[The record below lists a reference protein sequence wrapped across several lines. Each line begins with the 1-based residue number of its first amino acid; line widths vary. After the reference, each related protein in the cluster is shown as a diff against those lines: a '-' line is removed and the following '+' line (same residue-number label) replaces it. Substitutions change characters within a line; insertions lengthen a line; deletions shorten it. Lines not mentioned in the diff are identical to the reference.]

1 MNGST
6 SSGMTGTD
14 WIGVIMASN
23 EAALRWAQLFTGREI
38 PGEEDGI
45 TVTPERVG
53 IGQNGL
59 ILIGLLALGAFLLLK
74 D

>member
-14 WIGVIMASN
+14 WIGIIMASN
-23 EAALRWAQLFTGREI
+23 EAALKWAQLFTGREI
-38 PGEEDGI
+38 PGEEEGI
-45 TVTPERVG
+45 VVTDQRVG
-53 IGQNGL
+53 IGTNGL
-59 ILIGLLALGAFLLLK
+59 ILIGAFALVAYLLLK